1 MWVSSENENRLISF
15 ESMLALL
22 SSLIVSVIFHGGTG
36 GQEHSCCL
44 QQLCTPSCSHV
55 TISESIVLGFGF
67 CFRVLD
73 FLVPVL
79 EFVFE
84 F

>member
-1 MWVSSENENRLISF
+1 MWVSSENENQLNSF
-15 ESMLALL
+15 ESVLALL

-67 CFRVLD
+67 CFLRSG
-73 FLVPVL
+73 F
-79 EFVFE
+79 
-84 F
+84 